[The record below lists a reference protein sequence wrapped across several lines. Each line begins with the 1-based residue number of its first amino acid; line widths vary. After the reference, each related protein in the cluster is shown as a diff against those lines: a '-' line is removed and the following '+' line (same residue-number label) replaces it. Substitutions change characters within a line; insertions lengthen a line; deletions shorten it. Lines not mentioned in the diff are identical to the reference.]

1 MKNETWQGE
10 KINRDSQGTPDTSLS
25 AGRKYMESQ

>member
-10 KINRDSQGTPDTSLS
+10 KINRGSQGTPDTSS
-25 AGRKYMESQ
+25 SENRKYMESQ